1 MTATG
6 RVRRYS
12 GLGSRHLGLSG
23 AERRLTDT
31 LLPDTKQ
38 WANGGKGRG
47 AACCRQHE
55 AGDRPELPFDTLAE
69 IVGNAAVSDPLTL
82 LQRQGQ
88 AKKLAKNVSPKPLAF
103 PR

>member
-1 MTATG
+1 M
-6 RVRRYS
+6 
-12 GLGSRHLGLSG
+12 
-23 AERRLTDT
+23 
-31 LLPDTKQ
+31 
-38 WANGGKGRG
+38 
-47 AACCRQHE
+47 AA
-55 AGDRPELPFDTLAE
+55 ARPELPFDTLAE

>member
-1 MTATG
+1 MRG
-6 RVRRYS
+6 WFLDKWSV
-12 GLGSRHLGLSG
+12 
-23 AERRLTDT
+23 
-31 LLPDTKQ
+31 KQ
-38 WANGGKGRG
+38 KTV
-47 AACCRQHE
+47 
-55 AGDRPELPFDTLAE
+55 DRPELPFDTLAE

>member
-1 MTATG
+1 MHVHVHVHVQNA
-6 RVRRYS
+6 VAQS
-12 GLGSRHLGLSG
+12 QDALQAGS
-23 AERRLTDT
+23 
-31 LLPDTKQ
+31 
-38 WANGGKGRG
+38 
-47 AACCRQHE
+47 
-55 AGDRPELPFDTLAE
+55 RPELPFDTLAE